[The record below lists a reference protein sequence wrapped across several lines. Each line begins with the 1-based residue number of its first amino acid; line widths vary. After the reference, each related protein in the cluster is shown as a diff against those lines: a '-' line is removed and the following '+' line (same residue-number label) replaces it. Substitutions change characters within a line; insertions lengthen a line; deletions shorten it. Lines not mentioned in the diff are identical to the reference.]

1 MLLDLISNFLF
12 TFSHCVFVSNCIG
25 IRNHKSFYF
34 FIVSSVLLTFNFTY
48 TSIIHIILV
57 LKDGL
62 YDNLLQDKVLI
73 LVFISLILLSL
84 PLYNVLQ
91 SKFLALTPSFI
102 GIIGIFILFNKNMET
117 DLPFY
122 VNGISVLFIYLSIIL
137 FIVSLLFLLPQTY
150 LISNGLTTK
159 ELHSIEIFNKEV
171 KEKSE
176 DLEALEASK
185 SKQVIKILSFNEKIN
200 NLWKFL
206 VLRIPNS
213 LL

>member
-1 MLLDLISNFLF
+1 
-12 TFSHCVFVSNCIG
+12 
-25 IRNHKSFYF
+25 
-34 FIVSSVLLTFNFTY
+34 
-48 TSIIHIILV
+48 
-57 LKDGL
+57 
-62 YDNLLQDKVLI
+62 
-73 LVFISLILLSL
+73 
-84 PLYNVLQ
+84 
-91 SKFLALTPSFI
+91 
-102 GIIGIFILFNKNMET
+102 MET